1 MDAGFQHFVFLFT
14 NTHPPTLSV
23 YPVFLRLGIS
33 GSELRGFGED
43 HRARKLSAVEII
55 VAAFLLRTCSCCKK
69 NLLQNTE
76 LSIRLPI
83 QSHLSMVKG

>member
-1 MDAGFQHFVFLFT
+1 MDDGFQHFVFLFT

-69 NLLQNTE
+69 TLQNTE